1 LTSKGFIRIKSMSA
15 LSAFKVLGDGLP
27 MLSGNVKT
35 DGPQIT
41 TESEM
46 SMKDRFRGRDFLTL
60 MDYTPL
66 EISYILDVAQEFK
79 RKRMMKES
87 HEHLKGRTIAMV
99 FEKHSTR
106 TRFSFQAGIAHLGA
120 QSFYATP
127 EVMQLAR
134 GEPIKD
140 TARILDRYCD
150 ALVIR
155 TYGQEIVEEYAEY
168 MRNPVINALTNLTHP
183 CQGLADLLTIREHK
197 GRITGNKLA
206 YVGDPYNVCQT
217 LMVASSL
224 MGMDC
229 YVAVPKGWAPAKG
242 IVDFAED
249 HARKGGTEMVV
260 TDDLREALTGADV
273 VYANT
278 FHSMGHKDIEE
289 RKRAF
294 AKYQIND
301 ETLAWAKDDAI
312 FMHCLPGYRGEEM
325 TNSVIEGPQSVVF
338 DEGENRMHT
347 EKAVLA
353 LVVA

>member
-1 LTSKGFIRIKSMSA
+1 
-15 LSAFKVLGDGLP
+15 
-27 MLSGNVKT
+27 
-35 DGPQIT
+35 
-41 TESEM
+41 M
-46 SMKDRFRGRDFLTL
+46 SMKDRFRGKDFLTL
-60 MDYTPL
+60 MDYSPL
-66 EISYILDVAQEFK
+66 EINYMLDVAADLK
-79 RKRMMKES
+79 RKRMMKEP
-87 HEHLKGRTIAMV
+87 HEYLAGRTIAMV

-127 EVMQLAR
+127 DVMQLAR

-155 TYGQEIVEEYAEY
+155 TYGQEIVEEYAQY
-168 MRNPVINALTNLTHP
+168 MKNPVINALTDLVHP

-197 GRITGNKLA
+197 GRLRGLKLV
-206 YVGDPYNVCQT
+206 YVGDPWNVCHT
-217 LMVASSL
+217 LMVVSSL

-229 YVAVPKGWAPAKG
+229 YVAVPKGWAPNPK
-242 IVDFAED
+242 VMKFATE
-249 HARKGGTEMVV
+249 HASIGKTQMVV
-260 TDDLREALTGADV
+260 TDDLDEALKGADV

-278 FHSMGHKDIEE
+278 YHSMGHKDIEE
-289 RKRAF
+289 RKKAF

-301 ETLAWAKDDAI
+301 QTIKQAKPDAI

-325 TNSVIEGPQSVVF
+325 TDSVIEGPQSVVF

-347 EKAVLA
+347 EKAVLV
-353 LVVA
+353 LTVA